1 MFSPPPMTLSLI
13 LTTMRLHESL
23 RRLRNFERL
32 LVLTNLARAH
42 FPSKTSVGG
51 SMSLLKAS
59 AVLAKPRWASAPL

>member
-1 MFSPPPMTLSLI
+1 MA
-13 LTTMRLHESL
+13 LHECATGC
-23 RRLRNFERL
+23 RVTDRLEL
-32 LVLTNLARAH
+32 SALTAEFLDLCSRTAH